1 MKEHFFGLT
10 KKEHLSDL
18 SVFLKNSNV
27 CALTIQKARI
37 IKRKAIEHEIQFH
50 NNGQRYI
57 IYFKANRKYLSVYS
71 TYPFKG
77 IRSCIEHDG
86 TLVRKIKMG
95 YFNDQE
101 VLLTEKGEMM
111 LSFLLNDLINTTQLA
126 KKNPNIIYGYFR
138 LIREKL
144 EDQYPF
150 LLGKRINRPDLN
162 KNPYTTLLS
171 DSVRKK
177 HFFSYN
183 GVNMFLSFQAIIEN
197 HPELFTALM
206 N

>member
-10 KKEHLSDL
+10 QKEHLSAV
-18 SVFLKNSNV
+18 SVTLKDTDV
-27 CALTIQKARI
+27 CPIRIRNARI
-37 IKRKAIEHEIQFH
+37 IRRNAIEHEIQFH

-86 TLVRKIKMG
+86 SLVKKIKMG
-95 YFNDQE
+95 YFKVQE

-138 LIREKL
+138 IIREKL
-144 EDQYPF
+144 KEQYPF
-150 LLGKRINRPDLN
+150 LHEKRINRSHLN

-177 HFFSYN
+177 HFFAFN

-197 HPELFTALM
+197 HPELFSMLM